1 MKETIT
7 RFKKEVI
14 LIDKFLIIFISLIPL
29 FLSISIFVADFLA
42 SLSGLILLS
51 ILIKDK
57 KNLKIF
63 KYIKKKIIFFLVFYF
78 IILISLILSDYK
90 NHSFLASFFYF
101 RYILMVLSIF
111 YLLKKYEFF
120 INLFFYIFFI
130 TILLVNFDFFS

>member
-51 ILIKDK
+51 ILIKD
-57 KNLKIF
+57 N
-63 KYIKKKIIFFLVFYF
+63 FFF
-78 IILISLILSDYK
+78 
-90 NHSFLASFFYF
+90 SFLFYNSNK
-101 RYILMVLSIF
+101 LN
-111 YLLKKYEFF
+111 F
-120 INLFFYIFFI
+120 IRL
-130 TILLVNFDFFS
+130 